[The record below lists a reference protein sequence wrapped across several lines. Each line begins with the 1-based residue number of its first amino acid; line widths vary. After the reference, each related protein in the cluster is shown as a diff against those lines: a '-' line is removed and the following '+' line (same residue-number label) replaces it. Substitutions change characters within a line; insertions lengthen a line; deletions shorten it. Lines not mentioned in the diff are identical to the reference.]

1 MSIIVNIVG
10 IALIGLVAWWFWFY
24 KKNSQAA
31 KSTGIVNVVVD
42 GGVYEPSTIYASVG
56 ELITL
61 RFLRKDTN
69 PCAEKVIFSD
79 LDINADL
86 PVDKTYDISL
96 TPDKKGEFE
105 FTCQMAMYRGKLV
118 VSD

>member
-1 MSIIVNIVG
+1 MLIVVNIIG
-10 IALIGLVAWWFWFY
+10 IALIGLVVWWFWFY
-24 KKNSQAA
+24 KKSSQDTI
-31 KSTGIVNVVVD
+31 STGIVDVVVD

-56 ELITL
+56 KPITL